1 MRKSITSFLMLFV
14 CLQLTWAANL
24 ADALTFQFPA
34 YWEYNSSADGYSFT
48 IVNDGDDFEGKIA
61 LFAKDANGN
70 IFELFTQHVMVG
82 ANSSFEQEYFF
93 TDEIGL
99 EPATYT
105 FFFKYAKDNGEME
118 EVSSKGTGIV
128 RAPSSVT
135 RIPITTTTDPGKL
148 TLSSN
153 QLRSGSPLSVYSTV
167 ELNEVHVVN
176 MAGQVVRI
184 QRAHMEKEVIV
195 DVDNLNEG
203 KYIVVGKT
211 KEGVL
216 SAKMLKVGE

>member
-14 CLQLTWAANL
+14 CLQFTWAADL
-24 ADALTFQFPA
+24 TDALTFNFPA
-34 YWEYNSSADGYSFT
+34 YWEYNSSADGYPFA
-48 IVNDGDDFEGKIA
+48 IVNDGNDFEGEIA

-70 IFELFTQHVMVG
+70 IFELFTQNVFIG
-82 ANSSFEQEYFF
+82 ANSTFEQEYYF
-93 TDEIGL
+93 TNEIGL

-105 FFFKYAKDNGEME
+105 FFFKYGKGDGEMK
-118 EVSSKGTGIV
+118 EVLGKGTGII

-153 QLRSGSPLSVYSTV
+153 RLRSGSQLSVYSTV
-167 ELNEVHVVN
+167 ELNEVNVVN
-176 MAGQVVRI
+176 MAGQVVRA
-184 QRAHMEKEVIV
+184 QRTNLEKEVIV
-195 DVDNLNEG
+195 DVDGLNEG